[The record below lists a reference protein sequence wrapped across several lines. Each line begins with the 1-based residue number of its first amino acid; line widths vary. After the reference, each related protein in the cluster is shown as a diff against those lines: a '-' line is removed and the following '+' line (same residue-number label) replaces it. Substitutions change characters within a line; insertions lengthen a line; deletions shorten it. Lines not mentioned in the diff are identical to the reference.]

1 MTPEEELARIEVVLI
16 EALNAL
22 HTVRRQIASSD
33 IEPAQPEWMPIAEAA
48 HKLGVNPKTAWEN
61 AKRMGADW
69 PETGSRQ
76 VNWTILKRLRPPKP

>member
-1 MTPEEELARIEVVLI
+1 MTPEEELARIEIVLI

-22 HTVRRQIASSD
+22 HTVRRQ
-33 IEPAQPEWMPIAEAA
+33 
-48 HKLGVNPKTAWEN
+48 HKLGVNPKTACEN

-76 VNWTILKRLRPPKP
+76 VNWTILKRLRPPKS